1 LASAEL
7 TAVVDP
13 CPLLDPRAPCPQV
26 GGFALPGH
34 RRRRSGMAAPPARA
48 RADYDY
54 LIKLLLI
61 GDSGVGK
68 SCLLLRFSDGSF
80 TTSFITTI
88 GIDFKIRTIE
98 LDGKRIKLQIW
109 DTAGQERFRTIT
121 TAYYRGAMG
130 ILLVYDVT
138 DESSFN
144 NIRNWIRNIEQHAS
158 DNVNKI
164 LVGNKADMD
173 ESKRAV
179 PTAKGQAL
187 ADEYGIKFFETSA
200 KTNLNVEQVFFSIA
214 RDIKQRLAETDSK
227 PEEKAIKI
235 NKPDQGTEQAAGQG
249 SACCGS

>member
-1 LASAEL
+1 
-7 TAVVDP
+7 
-13 CPLLDPRAPCPQV
+13 
-26 GGFALPGH
+26 
-34 RRRRSGMAAPPARA
+34 MAAPPARA

-61 GDSGVGK
+61 GDSDSGVVGNVESVLHSLGTLGALGILRACCVDVVSLFGVGK

-214 RDIKQRLAETDSK
+214 KDIKQRLSDTDTKAEPTT
-227 PEEKAIKI
+227 IKI
-235 NKPDQGTEQAAGQG
+235 NQADGATGSGQAAQK